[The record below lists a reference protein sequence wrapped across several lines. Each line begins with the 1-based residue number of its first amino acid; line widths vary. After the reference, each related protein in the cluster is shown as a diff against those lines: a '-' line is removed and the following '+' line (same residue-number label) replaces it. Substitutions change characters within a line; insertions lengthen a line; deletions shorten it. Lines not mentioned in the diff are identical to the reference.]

1 MRALSLSRVAL
12 FPLALTLAAC
22 SDQGVSF
29 VKEDPIIIDDGIIRG
44 RVCDPS
50 GRTWLP
56 DALAYVNIVDENGV
70 IYDTKQA
77 FSDLDGRWEIADL
90 PGERSYTVY
99 VQYGSQTLSTEEVY
113 IASGQTVELPEPDCF
128 DPIALDVAIVT
139 GDYDDFDILLDRMGF
154 ANYDLVD
161 GQDATTVRDF
171 LANPE
176 ALARYDIIF
185 FNGGFVEDGVIYNS
199 TDPTD
204 PVVAQNVQNVVDYVN
219 AGGSIYASDWAYDLV
234 EVAWPDRVD
243 FVGADEIRD
252 DAQLGDYE
260 TVNAAISDASMSEF
274 LGKQYLEVDYDLPVW
289 PPIESTASLVSTH
302 LTGTVPYSDG
312 LSDYTLTSV
321 PLLVSFNA
329 GSGKVAFSTFRMA
342 RNANQDMVNVLQ
354 YMMYNL

>member
-1 MRALSLSRVAL
+1 LRALAL
-12 FPLALTLAAC
+12 LPFALTLAAC
-22 SDQGVSF
+22 SDQGVTF
-29 VKEDPIIIDDGIIRG
+29 VKEDPIIIENGMLRG

-56 DALAYVNIVDENGV
+56 DALAYVNIVDETGV
-70 IYDTKQA
+70 VYDTKQA
-77 FSDLDGRWEIADL
+77 FTDLDGRWEISDL

-99 VQYGSQTLSTEEVY
+99 VQYGSDILQAEEVY
-113 IASGQTVELPEPDCF
+113 VPSGTTVELAEPDCF
-128 DPIALDVAIVT
+128 DPVALDVAIVT

-161 GQDATTVRDF
+161 GQDAATVRDF
-171 LANPE
+171 LADAE

-185 FNGGFVEDGVIYNS
+185 FNGGFVEEGVIYNPADAA
-199 TDPTD
+199 DPE
-204 PVVAQNVQNVVDYVN
+204 VLQNLQNVRDYVS
-219 AGGSIYASDWAYDLV
+219 AGGTIYASDWAYDLV
-234 EVAWPDRVD
+234 EMGWPDRLD
-243 FVGADEIRD
+243 FVGADEVRD
-252 DAQLGDYE
+252 EAQLGDYAAI
-260 TVNAAISDASMSEF
+260 NAAVSDSAMSEF

-289 PPIESTASLVSTH
+289 PPIESTASLVSVH

-312 LSDYTLTSV
+312 LSNYTLTSV